1 MIQSKAKANRRER
14 GQAAVEFAMLLPLF
28 LVVLFIIIDF
38 GVGISRWTVV
48 TSATREGARIG
59 AVGASPNEIKS
70 KVELTSNDLLD
81 PLDVHVNY
89 VDNNTNNPLGDHG
102 DSVVV
107 ESDYDYQL
115 ITPLRVFMDIAFDS
129 LNFHSC
135 TDMRVEIAVSGAS
148 NDDVGVVGC

>member
-1 MIQSKAKANRRER
+1 MMQSKAKANQKER
-14 GQAAVEFAMLLPLF
+14 GQAVVEFALLLPLF
-28 LVVLFIIIDF
+28 LIVLFIIIDF

-59 AVGASPNEIKS
+59 AVGVSPNEIKS
-70 KVELTSNDLLD
+70 KVAVTSNDLLD

-115 ITPLRVFMDIAFDS
+115 ITPLRVFLGIAFDS

-135 TDMRVEIAVSGAS
+135 TDMRVEVQVSGAS
-148 NDDVGVVGC
+148 NDDTGVVGC